1 MKIALAFTMADG
13 QIFGS
18 NASEQKTYQPVKK
31 LFLPTPP
38 AFGAPFGVIP
48 SEFRRDFFL
57 RRTTRV
63 AGLSCDV
70 VFEILRLAV

>member
-31 LFLPTPP
+31 LFSPTPP

-48 SEFRRDFFL
+48 SEFRRDFFCVVQLESLGYRATLSL
-57 RRTTRV
+57 RSYV
-63 AGLSCDV
+63 
-70 VFEILRLAV
+70 